1 MEYSDN
7 PRRVYGKVEIV
18 YSDKEISSNMGITVS
33 GNSEISHPREV
44 FEGYLSPTVKAC
56 TMDGNSDMSGAFQM
70 LDDTCNCGWWSG
82 GLCGADGTFEQKPYI
97 ELSFVLRPI
106 ISWLIKGDDKLNQY
120 PVDFTIDYLS
130 NGNIVH
136 SEEIVGNK
144 EVTIKLEPK
153 VNDITSIRMTISKW
167 STPNACVKIMQF
179 YDKLYEEY
187 TGNALQMFEVNE
199 EMCSTDGNYNINSD
213 TMTVTLHNTDRKF
226 DKGYLRSLMILGRKV
241 HPYIG
246 IEKNGAV
253 EYTRLGTF
261 YSESWQVEQDSQW
274 VKCTAVDRLM
284 RLQSQSYIGF
294 PLTEQVS
301 IFDLAQDVLLKSGHT
316 PSEFEISEDLKDI
329 VIAMAY
335 LPKTTVWDAL
345 QEIANAALCKIFVD
359 REDRIHVRSEK
370 AMAEKIGIE
379 INTSNMFSYKSSIT
393 LTEFANSIKVE
404 YTDVEIADEIID
416 VAELEVTLEGNE
428 TRTIS
433 LDYSSDIA
441 YAVVLSSNV
450 NVRAVMRQGG
460 VNSCL
465 LTLTNRTGTKQTT
478 ILTVEGN
485 AIELNSHTVLVEDED
500 SVNSYGTVEYSHTA
514 SELVQSESQA
524 RYIGGI
530 ILAKMRAGE
539 GVITTEWRGNPAL
552 EIGAGYSSTDR
563 FGDKKELICEYNK
576 FSYDGGLKQQTRGR
590 LKQEEVQDV
599 FMERTK
605 K

>member
-7 PRRVYGKVEIV
+7 PRKVYGKVEIV

-33 GNSEISHPREV
+33 GNSKISHPREV
-44 FEGYLSPTVKAC
+44 FEGYVSPTVRAC
-56 TMDGNSDMSGAFQM
+56 TMDGNSDMSGSYQM
-70 LDDTCNCGWWSG
+70 VDDTCIVGWWSG
-82 GLCGADGTFEQKPYI
+82 GLCGTGGVFEVKPYI

-106 ISWLIKGDDKLNQY
+106 ISWIIRGDDKLNQY
-120 PVDFTIDYLS
+120 PVDFTIEYKS
-130 NGNIVH
+130 NGEIVH
-136 SEEIVGNK
+136 TEEITGNSAI
-144 EVTIKLEPK
+144 EIKLEPK
-153 VNDITSIRMTISKW
+153 VNDITSIRMTIAKW
-167 STPNACVKIMQF
+167 STPNACAKIIQF

-187 TGNALQMFEVNE
+187 TGDAMQMFEVNE

-241 HPYIG
+241 QPSIG
-246 IEKNGAV
+246 IEKDGKV
-253 EYTRLGTF
+253 MYTRLGTF
-261 YSESWQVEQDSQW
+261 YSEEWQVEQDSQW

-284 RLQSQSYIGF
+284 RLQSQTYMGY

-301 IFDLAQDVLLKSGHT
+301 VYDLARDILLKSGH
-316 PSEFEISEDLKDI
+316 SENEFEISVDLKDM
-329 VIAMAY
+329 VIGLAY

-359 REDRIHVRSEK
+359 REDRIHVRSEQ
-370 AMAEKIGIE
+370 AETEQVGIE
-379 INTSNMFSYKSSIT
+379 INPSNMFSYKSSIT

-404 YTDVEIADEIID
+404 YTDVEIADDIIE
-416 VAELEVTLEGNE
+416 VAELEITLAGNE
-428 TRTIS
+428 VREVS
-433 LDYSSDIA
+433 LDYSSDVA
-441 YAVVLSSNV
+441 YAVILSSNV
-450 NVRAVMRQGG
+450 NVRAVMEQGG

-465 LTLTNRTGTKQTT
+465 LTLTNRTGTSQTT
-478 ILTVEGN
+478 TLTVEGN
-485 AIELNSHTVLVEDED
+485 AIELNSHMVVVEDED

-524 RYIGGI
+524 RYIGGV

-552 EIGAGYSSTDR
+552 EIGASYSSTDR

-590 LKQEEVQDV
+590 LK
-599 FMERTK
+599 
-605 K
+605 

>member
-7 PRRVYGKVEIV
+7 PRKVYGKVEIV

-33 GNSEISHPREV
+33 GNSKISHPREV
-44 FEGYLSPTVKAC
+44 FEGYVSPTVRAC
-56 TMDGNSDMSGAFQM
+56 TMDGNSDMSGSFQM
-70 LDDTCNCGWWSG
+70 VDDTCIVGWWSG
-82 GLCGADGTFEQKPYI
+82 GLCGIGGVFTVEPYI

-106 ISWLIKGDDKLNQY
+106 ISWIIRGDDKLNQY
-120 PVDFTIDYLS
+120 PVDFTIEYKS
-130 NGNIVH
+130 NGRVVH
-136 SEEIVGNK
+136 TEEITGNSAI
-144 EVTIKLEPK
+144 EIKLEPK

-167 STPNACVKIMQF
+167 STPNACAKVIQF

-187 TGNALQMFEVNE
+187 AGDAMQMFEVNE

-213 TMTVTLHNTDRKF
+213 TMTVTLHNIDRKF

-241 HPYIG
+241 QPYIG
-246 IEKNGAV
+246 IEKDGKV
-253 EYTRLGTF
+253 MYTRLGTF
-261 YSESWQVEQDSQW
+261 YSEEWQVEQDSQW

-284 RLQSQSYIGF
+284 RLQSQTYMGY
-294 PLTEQVS
+294 PLTEQGSVY
-301 IFDLAQDVLLKSGHT
+301 DLARDILLKSGH
-316 PSEFEISEDLKDI
+316 SENEFEISVDLKDM
-329 VIAMAY
+329 VIGLAY

-359 REDRIHVRSEK
+359 REDRIHVRSEQ
-370 AMAEKIGIE
+370 AETEQVGIE
-379 INTSNMFSYKSSIT
+379 INPSNMFSYKSSIT

-404 YTDVEIADEIID
+404 YTDVEIADDIIE
-416 VAELEVTLEGNE
+416 VAELEITLAGNE
-428 TRTIS
+428 VREVS
-433 LDYSSDIA
+433 LDYSSDVA
-441 YAVVLSSNV
+441 YAVILSSNV
-450 NVRAVMRQGG
+450 NVRAVMEQGG

-465 LTLTNRTGTKQTT
+465 LTLTNRTGTSQTT
-478 ILTVEGN
+478 TLTVEGN
-485 AIELNSHTVLVEDED
+485 AIELNSHTVVVEDED

-524 RYIGGI
+524 RYIGGV

-552 EIGAGYSSTDR
+552 EIGASYSSTDR

-590 LKQEEVQDV
+590 LK
-599 FMERTK
+599 
-605 K
+605 

>member
-7 PRRVYGKVEIV
+7 PRKVYGKVEIV

-33 GNSEISHPREV
+33 GNSKISHPREV
-44 FEGYLSPTVKAC
+44 FEGYVSPTVRAC
-56 TMDGNSDMSGAFQM
+56 TMDGNSDMSGSYQM
-70 LDDTCNCGWWSG
+70 VDDTCIVGWWSG
-82 GLCGADGTFEQKPYI
+82 GLCGTGGVFEVKPYI

-106 ISWLIKGDDKLNQY
+106 ISWIIRGDDKLNQY
-120 PVDFTIDYLS
+120 PVDFTIEYKS
-130 NGNIVH
+130 NGEIVH
-136 SEEIVGNK
+136 TEEITGNSVI
-144 EVTIKLEPK
+144 EIKLEPK
-153 VNDITSIRMTISKW
+153 VNDITSIRMTITKW
-167 STPNACVKIMQF
+167 STPNACAKIIQF

-187 TGNALQMFEVNE
+187 TGDAMQMFEVNE

-241 HPYIG
+241 QPSIG
-246 IEKNGAV
+246 IEKDGKV
-253 EYTRLGTF
+253 MYTRLGTF
-261 YSESWQVEQDSQW
+261 YSEEWQVEQDSQW

-284 RLQSQSYIGF
+284 RLQSQTYMGY

-301 IFDLAQDVLLKSGHT
+301 VYDLARDILLKSGH
-316 PSEFEISEDLKDI
+316 SENEFEISVDLKDM
-329 VIAMAY
+329 VIGLAY

-359 REDRIHVRSEK
+359 REDRIHVRSEQ
-370 AMAEKIGIE
+370 AETEQVGIE
-379 INTSNMFSYKSSIT
+379 INPSNMFSYKSSIT

-404 YTDVEIADEIID
+404 YTDVEIADDIIE
-416 VAELEVTLEGNE
+416 VAELEITLAGNE
-428 TRTIS
+428 VREVS
-433 LDYSSDIA
+433 LDYSSDVA
-441 YAVVLSSNV
+441 YAVILSSNV
-450 NVRAVMRQGG
+450 NVRAVMEQGG

-465 LTLTNRTGTKQTT
+465 LTLTNRTGTSQTT
-478 ILTVEGN
+478 TLTVEGN
-485 AIELNSHTVLVEDED
+485 AIELNSHTVVVEDED

-524 RYIGGI
+524 RYIGGV

-552 EIGAGYSSTDR
+552 EIGASYSSTDR

-590 LKQEEVQDV
+590 LK
-599 FMERTK
+599 
-605 K
+605 

>member
-7 PRRVYGKVEIV
+7 PRKVYGKVEIV

-33 GNSEISHPREV
+33 GNSKISHPREV
-44 FEGYLSPTVKAC
+44 FEGYVSPTVRAC
-56 TMDGNSDMSGAFQM
+56 TMDGNSDMSGSYQM
-70 LDDTCNCGWWSG
+70 VDDTCIVGWWSG
-82 GLCGADGTFEQKPYI
+82 GLCGTGGVFEVKPYI

-106 ISWLIKGDDKLNQY
+106 ISWIIRGDDKLNQY
-120 PVDFTIDYLS
+120 PVDFTIEYKS
-130 NGNIVH
+130 NGEIVH
-136 SEEIVGNK
+136 TEEITGNSAI
-144 EVTIKLEPK
+144 EIKLEPK
-153 VNDITSIRMTISKW
+153 VNDITSIRMTIAKW
-167 STPNACVKIMQF
+167 STPNACAKIIQF

-187 TGNALQMFEVNE
+187 TGDAMQMFEVNE

-241 HPYIG
+241 QPSIG
-246 IEKNGAV
+246 IEKDGKV
-253 EYTRLGTF
+253 MYTRLGTF
-261 YSESWQVEQDSQW
+261 YSEEWQVEQDSQW

-284 RLQSQSYIGF
+284 RLQSQTYMGY

-301 IFDLAQDVLLKSGHT
+301 VYDLARDILLKSGH
-316 PSEFEISEDLKDI
+316 SENEFEISVDLKDM
-329 VIAMAY
+329 VIGLAY
-335 LPKTTVWDAL
+335 LPKTMVWDAL

-359 REDRIHVRSEK
+359 REDRIHVRSEQ
-370 AMAEKIGIE
+370 AETEQVGIE
-379 INTSNMFSYKSSIT
+379 INPSNMFSYKSSIT

-404 YTDVEIADEIID
+404 YTDVEIADDIIE
-416 VAELEVTLEGNE
+416 VAELEITLAGNE
-428 TRTIS
+428 VREVS
-433 LDYSSDIA
+433 LDYSSDVA
-441 YAVVLSSNV
+441 YAVILSSNV
-450 NVRAVMRQGG
+450 NVRAVMEQGG

-465 LTLTNRTGTKQTT
+465 LTLTNRTGTSQTT
-478 ILTVEGN
+478 TLTVEGN
-485 AIELNSHTVLVEDED
+485 AIELNSHTVVVEDED

-524 RYIGGI
+524 RYIGGV

-552 EIGAGYSSTDR
+552 EIGASYSSTDR

-590 LKQEEVQDV
+590 LK
-599 FMERTK
+599 
-605 K
+605 

>member
-33 GNSEISHPREV
+33 GNSKISHPREV
-44 FEGYLSPTVKAC
+44 FEGYVSPTVRAC
-56 TMDGNSDMSGAFQM
+56 TMDGNSDMSGSYQM
-70 LDDTCNCGWWSG
+70 VDDTCIVGWWSG
-82 GLCGADGTFEQKPYI
+82 GLCGTGGVFEVKPYI

-106 ISWLIKGDDKLNQY
+106 ISWIIRGDDKLNQY
-120 PVDFTIDYLS
+120 PVDFTIEYKS
-130 NGNIVH
+130 NGEIVH
-136 SEEIVGNK
+136 TEEITGNSAI
-144 EVTIKLEPK
+144 EIKLEPK
-153 VNDITSIRMTISKW
+153 VNDITSIRMTIAKW
-167 STPNACVKIMQF
+167 STPNACAKIIQF

-187 TGNALQMFEVNE
+187 TGDAMQMFEVNE

-241 HPYIG
+241 QPSIG
-246 IEKNGAV
+246 IEKDGKV
-253 EYTRLGTF
+253 MYTRLGTF
-261 YSESWQVEQDSQW
+261 YSEEWQVEQDSQW

-284 RLQSQSYIGF
+284 RLQSQTYMGY

-301 IFDLAQDVLLKSGHT
+301 VYDLARDILLKSGH
-316 PSEFEISEDLKDI
+316 SENEFEISVDLKDM
-329 VIAMAY
+329 VIGLAY

-359 REDRIHVRSEK
+359 REDRIHVRSEQ
-370 AMAEKIGIE
+370 AETEQVGIE
-379 INTSNMFSYKSSIT
+379 IIPSNMFSYKSSIT

-404 YTDVEIADEIID
+404 YTDVEIADDIIE
-416 VAELEVTLEGNE
+416 VAELEITLAGNE
-428 TRTIS
+428 VREVS
-433 LDYSSDIA
+433 LDYSSDVA
-441 YAVVLSSNV
+441 YAVILSSNV
-450 NVRAVMRQGG
+450 NVRAVMEQGG

-465 LTLTNRTGTKQTT
+465 FTLTNRTGTSQTT
-478 ILTVEGN
+478 TLTVEGN
-485 AIELNSHTVLVEDED
+485 AIELNSHTVVVEDED

-524 RYIGGI
+524 RYIGGV

-552 EIGAGYSSTDR
+552 EIGASYSSTDR

-590 LKQEEVQDV
+590 LK
-599 FMERTK
+599 
-605 K
+605 

>member
-33 GNSEISHPREV
+33 GNSKISHPREV
-44 FEGYLSPTVKAC
+44 FEGYVSPTVRAC
-56 TMDGNSDMSGAFQM
+56 TMDGNSDMSGSYQM
-70 LDDTCNCGWWSG
+70 VDDTCIVGWWSG
-82 GLCGADGTFEQKPYI
+82 GLCGTGGVFEVKPYI

-106 ISWLIKGDDKLNQY
+106 ISWIIRGDDKLNQY
-120 PVDFTIDYLS
+120 PVDFTIEYKS
-130 NGNIVH
+130 NGEIVH
-136 SEEIVGNK
+136 TEEITGNSAI
-144 EVTIKLEPK
+144 EIKLEPK
-153 VNDITSIRMTISKW
+153 VNDITSIRMTISRW
-167 STPNACVKIMQF
+167 STPNACAKVIQF

-187 TGNALQMFEVNE
+187 TGDAMQMFEVNE

-241 HPYIG
+241 QPSIG
-246 IEKNGAV
+246 IEKDGKV
-253 EYTRLGTF
+253 MYTRLGTF
-261 YSESWQVEQDSQW
+261 YSEEWQVEQDSQW

-284 RLQSQSYIGF
+284 RLQSQTYMGY

-301 IFDLAQDVLLKSGHT
+301 VYDLARDILLKSGH
-316 PSEFEISEDLKDI
+316 SENEFEISVDLKDM
-329 VIAMAY
+329 VIGLAY

-359 REDRIHVRSEK
+359 REDRIHVRSEQ
-370 AMAEKIGIE
+370 AETEQVGIE
-379 INTSNMFSYKSSIT
+379 INPSNMFSYKSSIT

-404 YTDVEIADEIID
+404 YTDVEIADDIME
-416 VAELEVTLEGNE
+416 VAELEITLAGNE
-428 TRTIS
+428 VRDVS
-433 LDYSSDIA
+433 LDYSSDVA
-441 YAVVLSSNV
+441 YAVILSSNV
-450 NVRAVMRQGG
+450 NVRAVMEQGG

-465 LTLTNRTGTKQTT
+465 LTLTNRTGTSQTT
-478 ILTVEGN
+478 TLTVEGN
-485 AIELNSHTVLVEDED
+485 AIELNSHTVVVEDED

-524 RYIGGI
+524 RYIGGV

-552 EIGAGYSSTDR
+552 EIGASYSSTDR

-590 LKQEEVQDV
+590 LK
-599 FMERTK
+599 
-605 K
+605 

>member
-7 PRRVYGKVEIV
+7 PRKVYGKVEIV

-33 GNSEISHPREV
+33 GNSKISHPREV
-44 FEGYLSPTVKAC
+44 FEGYVSPTVRAC
-56 TMDGNSDMSGAFQM
+56 TMDGNSDMSGSYQM
-70 LDDTCNCGWWSG
+70 VDDTCIVGWWSG
-82 GLCGADGTFEQKPYI
+82 GLCGTGGVFEVKPYI

-106 ISWLIKGDDKLNQY
+106 ISWIIRGDDKLNQY
-120 PVDFTIDYLS
+120 PVDFTIEYKS
-130 NGNIVH
+130 NGEIVH
-136 SEEIVGNK
+136 TEEITGNSAI
-144 EVTIKLEPK
+144 EIKLEPK
-153 VNDITSIRMTISKW
+153 VNDITSIRMTIAKW
-167 STPNACVKIMQF
+167 STPNACAKIIQF

-187 TGNALQMFEVNE
+187 TGDAMQMFEVNE

-241 HPYIG
+241 QPSIG
-246 IEKNGAV
+246 IEKDGKV
-253 EYTRLGTF
+253 MYTRLGTF
-261 YSESWQVEQDSQW
+261 YSEEWQVEQDSQW

-284 RLQSQSYIGF
+284 RLQSQTYMGY

-301 IFDLAQDVLLKSGHT
+301 VYDLARDILLKSGH
-316 PSEFEISEDLKDI
+316 SENEFEISVDLKDM
-329 VIAMAY
+329 VIGLAY

-359 REDRIHVRSEK
+359 REDRIHVRSEQ
-370 AMAEKIGIE
+370 AETEQVGIE
-379 INTSNMFSYKSSIT
+379 INPSNMFSYKSSIT

-404 YTDVEIADEIID
+404 YTDVEIADDIIE
-416 VAELEVTLEGNE
+416 VAELEITLAGNE
-428 TRTIS
+428 VREVS
-433 LDYSSDIA
+433 LDYSLDVA
-441 YAVVLSSNV
+441 YAVILSSNV
-450 NVRAVMRQGG
+450 NVRAVMEQGG

-465 LTLTNRTGTKQTT
+465 LTLTNRTGTSQTT
-478 ILTVEGN
+478 TLTVEGN
-485 AIELNSHTVLVEDED
+485 AIELNSHTVVVEDED

-524 RYIGGI
+524 RYIGGV

-552 EIGAGYSSTDR
+552 EIGASYSSTDR

-590 LKQEEVQDV
+590 LK
-599 FMERTK
+599 
-605 K
+605 

>member
-7 PRRVYGKVEIV
+7 PRKVYGKVEIV

-33 GNSEISHPREV
+33 GNSKISHPREV
-44 FEGYLSPTVKAC
+44 FEGYVSPTVRAC
-56 TMDGNSDMSGAFQM
+56 TMDGNSDMSGSFQM
-70 LDDTCNCGWWSG
+70 VDDTCIVGWWSG
-82 GLCGADGTFEQKPYI
+82 GLCGIGGVFTVEPYI

-106 ISWLIKGDDKLNQY
+106 ISWIIRGDDKLNQY
-120 PVDFTIDYLS
+120 PVDFTIEYKS
-130 NGNIVH
+130 NGRVVH
-136 SEEIVGNK
+136 TEEITGNSAI
-144 EVTIKLEPK
+144 EIKLEPK

-167 STPNACVKIMQF
+167 STPNACAKVIQF

-187 TGNALQMFEVNE
+187 TGDAMQMFEVNE

-213 TMTVTLHNTDRKF
+213 TMTVTLHNIDRKF

-241 HPYIG
+241 QPYIG
-246 IEKNGAV
+246 IEKDGKV
-253 EYTRLGTF
+253 MYTRLGTF
-261 YSESWQVEQDSQW
+261 YSEEWQVEQDSQW

-284 RLQSQSYIGF
+284 RLQSQTYMGY

-301 IFDLAQDVLLKSGHT
+301 VYDLARDILLKSGH
-316 PSEFEISEDLKDI
+316 SENEFEISVDLKDM
-329 VIAMAY
+329 VIGLAY

-359 REDRIHVRSEK
+359 REDRIHVRSEQ
-370 AMAEKIGIE
+370 AETEQVGIE
-379 INTSNMFSYKSSIT
+379 INPSNMFSYKSSIT

-404 YTDVEIADEIID
+404 YTDVEIADDIIE
-416 VAELEVTLEGNE
+416 VAELEITLAGNE
-428 TRTIS
+428 VREVS
-433 LDYSSDIA
+433 LDYSSDVA
-441 YAVVLSSNV
+441 YAVILSSNV
-450 NVRAVMRQGG
+450 NVRAVMEQGG

-465 LTLTNRTGTKQTT
+465 LTLTNRTGTSQTT
-478 ILTVEGN
+478 TLTVEGN
-485 AIELNSHTVLVEDED
+485 AIELNSHTVVVEDED

-524 RYIGGI
+524 RYIGGV

-552 EIGAGYSSTDR
+552 EIGASYSSTDR

-590 LKQEEVQDV
+590 LK
-599 FMERTK
+599 
-605 K
+605 

>member
-7 PRRVYGKVEIV
+7 PRKVYGKVEII
-18 YSDKEISSNMGITVS
+18 YSDKEISSNMGVTVS

-44 FEGYLSPTVKAC
+44 FEGYQTPTVKAC
-56 TMDGNSDMSGAFQM
+56 TMDGNSDMGGSFQM
-70 LDDTCNCGWWSG
+70 LGKNCILGWWG
-82 GLCGADGTFEQKPYI
+82 GTLCDGNGVFAVKPYI

-106 ISWLIKGDDKLNQY
+106 ISWIIRGDDKLNQY
-120 PVDFTIDYLS
+120 PVDLTIEYKS
-130 NGNIVH
+130 NGEIVH
-136 SEEIVGNK
+136 TEEITGNSAI
-144 EVTIKLEPK
+144 EIKLEPK
-153 VNDITSIRMTISKW
+153 VNDITSIRMTIAKW
-167 STPNACVKIMQF
+167 STPNACAKIIQF

-187 TGNALQMFEVNE
+187 TGDAMQMFEVNE

-241 HPYIG
+241 QPSIG
-246 IEKNGAV
+246 IEKDGKV
-253 EYTRLGTF
+253 MYTRLGTF
-261 YSESWQVEQDSQW
+261 YSEEWQVEQDSQW

-284 RLQSQSYIGF
+284 RLQSQTYMGY

-301 IFDLAQDVLLKSGHT
+301 VYDLARDILLKSGH
-316 PSEFEISEDLKDI
+316 SENEFEISVDLKDM
-329 VIAMAY
+329 VIGLAY

-359 REDRIHVRSEK
+359 REDRIHVRSEQ
-370 AMAEKIGIE
+370 AETEQVGIE
-379 INTSNMFSYKSSIT
+379 INPSNMFSYKSSIT

-404 YTDVEIADEIID
+404 YTDVEIADDIIE
-416 VAELEVTLEGNE
+416 VAELEITLAGNE
-428 TRTIS
+428 VREVS
-433 LDYSSDIA
+433 LDYSSDVA
-441 YAVVLSSNV
+441 YAVILSSNV
-450 NVRAVMRQGG
+450 NVRAVMEQGG

-465 LTLTNRTGTKQTT
+465 LTLTNRTGTSQTT
-478 ILTVEGN
+478 TLTVEGN
-485 AIELNSHTVLVEDED
+485 AIELNSHTVVVEDED

-524 RYIGGI
+524 RYIGGV

-552 EIGAGYSSTDR
+552 EIGASYSSTDR

-590 LKQEEVQDV
+590 LK
-599 FMERTK
+599 
-605 K
+605 

>member
-7 PRRVYGKVEIV
+7 PRKVYGKVEIV

-33 GNSEISHPREV
+33 GNSKISHPREV
-44 FEGYLSPTVKAC
+44 FEGYVSPTVRAC
-56 TMDGNSDMSGAFQM
+56 TMDGNSDMSGSYQM
-70 LDDTCNCGWWSG
+70 VDDTCIVGWWSG
-82 GLCGADGTFEQKPYI
+82 GLCGTGGVFAVEPYI

-106 ISWLIKGDDKLNQY
+106 ISWIIRGDDKLNQY
-120 PVDFTIDYLS
+120 PVDFTIEYKS
-130 NGNIVH
+130 NGKVVH
-136 SEEIVGNK
+136 TEEITGNSAI
-144 EVTIKLEPK
+144 EIKLEPK
-153 VNDITSIRMTISKW
+153 VNDITSIRMTISRW
-167 STPNACVKIMQF
+167 STPNACAKVIQF

-187 TGNALQMFEVNE
+187 TGDAMQMFEVNE

-241 HPYIG
+241 QPYIG
-246 IEKNGAV
+246 IERDGKV
-253 EYTRLGTF
+253 IYTRLGTF
-261 YSESWQVEQDSQW
+261 YSEEWQVEQDSQW

-284 RLQSQSYIGF
+284 RLQSQTYMGY

-301 IFDLAQDVLLKSGHT
+301 IYDLAKDILLKSGH
-316 PSEFEISEDLKDI
+316 SENEFEISADLKDM
-329 VIAMAY
+329 VIGLAY

-359 REDRIHVRSEK
+359 REDRIHVRSEQ
-370 AMAEKIGIE
+370 AETEQVGIE
-379 INTSNMFSYKSSIT
+379 INPSNMFSYKSSIT

-404 YTDVEIADEIID
+404 YTDMEIADDIIE
-416 VAELEVTLEGNE
+416 VAELEITLAGNE
-428 TRTIS
+428 VREVS
-433 LDYSSDIA
+433 LDYSSDVA
-441 YAVVLSSNV
+441 YAVILSSNV
-450 NVRAVMRQGG
+450 NVRAVMEQGG

-465 LTLTNRTGTKQTT
+465 LTLTNRTGTSQTT
-478 ILTVEGN
+478 TLTVEGN
-485 AIELNSHTVLVEDED
+485 AIELNSHTVVVEDED

-524 RYIGGI
+524 RYIGGV

-552 EIGAGYSSTDR
+552 EIGASYSSTDR

-590 LKQEEVQDV
+590 LK
-599 FMERTK
+599 
-605 K
+605 

>member
-7 PRRVYGKVEIV
+7 PRKVYGKVEIV

-33 GNSEISHPREV
+33 GNSKISHPREV
-44 FEGYLSPTVKAC
+44 FEGYVSPTVRAC
-56 TMDGNSDMSGAFQM
+56 TMDGNSDMSGTYQM
-70 LDDTCNCGWWSG
+70 VDDTCIVGWWSG
-82 GLCGADGTFEQKPYI
+82 GLCGTEGVFTVKPYI

-106 ISWLIKGDDKLNQY
+106 ISWIIRGDDKLNQY
-120 PVDFTIDYLS
+120 PVDFTIEYKS
-130 NGNIVH
+130 NGEIVYT
-136 SEEIVGNK
+136 EEITGNGAI
-144 EVTIKLEPK
+144 EIKLEPK
-153 VNDITSIRMTISKW
+153 VNDITSIRMTISRW
-167 STPNACVKIMQF
+167 STPNACAKVIQF

-187 TGNALQMFEVNE
+187 TGDAMQMFEVNE

-241 HPYIG
+241 QPYIG
-246 IEKNGAV
+246 IEKDGEV
-253 EYTRLGTF
+253 VYTRLGTF
-261 YSESWQVEQDSQW
+261 YSEEWQVEQDSQW

-284 RLQSQSYIGF
+284 RLQSQTYMGY

-301 IFDLAQDVLLKSGHT
+301 VYDLARDILLKSGH
-316 PSEFEISEDLKDI
+316 SENEFEISVDLKDM
-329 VIAMAY
+329 VIGLAY

-359 REDRIHVRSEK
+359 REDRIHVRSEQ
-370 AMAEKIGIE
+370 AETEQVGIE
-379 INTSNMFSYKSSIT
+379 INPSNMFSYKSSIT

-404 YTDVEIADEIID
+404 YTDVEIADDIIE
-416 VAELEVTLEGNE
+416 VAELEITLAGNE
-428 TRTIS
+428 VREVS
-433 LDYSSDIA
+433 LDYSSDVA

-450 NVRAVMRQGG
+450 NVRAVMGQGG

-465 LTLTNRTGTKQTT
+465 LTLTNRTGISQTT

-485 AIELNSHTVLVEDED
+485 AIELNSHTVVVEDED

-524 RYIGGI
+524 RYIGGV

-552 EIGAGYSSTDR
+552 EIGASYSSTDR

-590 LKQEEVQDV
+590 LK
-599 FMERTK
+599 
-605 K
+605 

>member
-7 PRRVYGKVEIV
+7 PRKVYGKVEIV

-136 SEEIVGNK
+136 SEDIVGNK

-329 VIAMAY
+329 VITMAY

-359 REDRIHVRSEK
+359 REDRIHVRSEN
-370 AMAEKIGIE
+370 AETAQVGIE
-379 INTSNMFSYKSSIT
+379 VNPGNMFSYKSNIT

-404 YTDVEIADEIID
+404 YTDVVIAEDIID
-416 VAELEVTLEGNE
+416 VASMEVTLAANE
-428 TRTIS
+428 SRTVT

-441 YAVVLSSNV
+441 YAVAISSNA
-450 NVRAVMRQGG
+450 NVRAVMEQEG
-460 VNSCL
+460 VNSC
-465 LTLTNRTGTKQTT
+465 TIILTNRTDEEQTT
-478 ILTVEGN
+478 ILSVEGN
-485 AIELNSHTVLVEDED
+485 AIELNSHTITIEDED
-500 SVNSYGTVEYSHTA
+500 SVNSYGAVEYSHTA

-524 RYIGGI
+524 RYIGST

-552 EIGAGYSSTDR
+552 EIGTRYNSVDR
-563 FGDKKELICEYNK
+563 FGDKKELECEYNK

-590 LKQEEVQDV
+590 LKQEVPDV
-599 FMERTK
+599 YMERTK